1 MAEGPDP
8 SGRERLKEHELTD
21 IDETGVEIGRGSYAV
36 VLELHYRGLKCAGKK
51 FHDYLVQKEGPSRK
65 KCLIDEC
72 VTLSKTKHPN
82 IVQFIGVYYPAGSTV
97 PTLVMEYL
105 PTTLAVTIDTH
116 KHLPEEISYV
126 ILEDVAL
133 GLYYLHGSKPQIIH
147 RDLSANNVL
156 VTDNMRAKISDLG
169 VAKMLNITPQQKV
182 LMSKQ
187 PGTAAYMPPEARE
200 EHPCYTTDIDIF
212 SYGIMVMHVFCQE
225 WPIPIDS
232 SDLQPNDPDYE
243 VKRRQKYLGK
253 IGSEHQIWGLIMKC
267 LSRAASRPDI
277 SRVLK
282 KVREEKAKLEIY
294 HGNKMKMVRE
304 RESLESDIT
313 RYIAQQKEQNLK
325 ISQLESQLAEL
336 EKEKQLNHTEKENLE
351 TKIEKLTSLN
361 ELKNGQINTKERHL
375 SESKQELDLTT
386 ELFEKE
392 KAEAKELKK
401 RLQQKDSD
409 TQKALH
415 SLVRDR
421 DQAWQDLTSG
431 GQVGITPHHIIIL
444 CNFEYHYGQ

>member
-51 FHDYLVQKEGPSRK
+51 FHDYLVQNEGPSRK

-105 PTTLAVTIDTH
+105 HTTLAVTIDTH

-169 VAKMLNITPQQKV
+169 VAKMLNITPKQKV

-232 SDLQPNDPDYE
+232 SDLQSSDPDYE

-253 IGSEHQIWGLIMKC
+253 IGSEHQIWDLIMKC

-277 SRVLK
+277 SEVLQI
-282 KVREEKAKLEIY
+282 VR
-294 HGNKMKMVRE
+294 
-304 RESLESDIT
+304 
-313 RYIAQQKEQNLK
+313 
-325 ISQLESQLAEL
+325 
-336 EKEKQLNHTEKENLE
+336 
-351 TKIEKLTSLN
+351 
-361 ELKNGQINTKERHL
+361 
-375 SESKQELDLTT
+375 
-386 ELFEKE
+386 KE
-392 KAEAKELKK
+392 KA
-401 RLQQKDSD
+401 
-409 TQKALH
+409 
-415 SLVRDR
+415 
-421 DQAWQDLTSG
+421 TSSRF
-431 GQVGITPHHIIIL
+431 IT
-444 CNFEYHYGQ
+444 ETR